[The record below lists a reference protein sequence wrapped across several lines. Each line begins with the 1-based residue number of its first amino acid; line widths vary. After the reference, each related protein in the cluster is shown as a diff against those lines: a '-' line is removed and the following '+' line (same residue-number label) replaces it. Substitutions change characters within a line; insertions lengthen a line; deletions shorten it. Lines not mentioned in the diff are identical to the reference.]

1 MRRAATA
8 ALLILL
14 AVSASAKNPRMD
26 EAMSSIEKAQSAAE
40 AMPGMTYILE
50 HASEA
55 PAVHLFMAS
64 MAALGNKRAEDAAF
78 LLYAAQFRAQFDLAR
93 FPPKQSG
100 GNSPAILLGALNQQI
115 GEAVNPE
122 IMRAPKS
129 FAAVV
134 KRVEAWSPATPGG
147 YEPGWEYSSV
157 ADARAKQELATSRAA
172 FIRQFDGMSTLL
184 NDPQYF
190 AAFTIVQD
198 FNFSTFEQMQDPK
211 RIKAREA
218 AEAKMLEIE
227 KKRDIEGLYY
237 KRK

>member
-1 MRRAATA
+1 MKYMITLGLIAVCAGS
-8 ALLILL
+8 AL
-14 AVSASAKNPRMD
+14 AKNPRMD
-26 EAMSSIEKAQSAAE
+26 EAMASIEKAGSPAQAVA
-40 AMPGMTYILE
+40 GMTYILE

-100 GNSPAILLGALNQQI
+100 GNSPAVLLGALNQQI

-134 KRVEAWSPATPGG
+134 KRVEAWSPGTPGG
-147 YEPGWEYSSV
+147 YDPGWEYSSV
-157 ADARAKQELATSRAA
+157 ADAAAKKQLQTSRAA
-172 FIRQFDGMSTLL
+172 FLKQFGAMSTLL

-190 AAFTIVQD
+190 AAFTVVQD

-237 KRK
+237 KRR